1 MRCSAKSMRSQTGFF
16 ENTVL
21 KLKANT
27 MKRQKVFSLP
37 LLLIEVA
44 LTLFIAGIV
53 APSLLR
59 SDLATKEALALGSL
73 RAINIE
79 GFAFSYT
86 TQSIEFAI
94 VGSLMGT
101 LAAFVI
107 HFRAAARR
115 NTTSTR
121 RTILRA
127 ALLRH

>member
-59 SDLATKEALALGSL
+59 SDLATKEALALGSSVQSTSKAL
-73 RAINIE
+73 H
-79 GFAFSYT
+79 SH
-86 TQSIEFAI
+86 TQPKASNLP
-94 VGSLMGT
+94 SW
-101 LAAFVI
+101 AA
-107 HFRAAARR
+107 
-115 NTTSTR
+115 
-121 RTILRA
+121 
-127 ALLRH
+127 